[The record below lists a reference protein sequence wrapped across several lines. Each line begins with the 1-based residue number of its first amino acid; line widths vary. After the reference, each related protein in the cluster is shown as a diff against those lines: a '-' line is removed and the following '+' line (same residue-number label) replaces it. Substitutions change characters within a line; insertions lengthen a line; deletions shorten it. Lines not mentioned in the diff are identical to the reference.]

1 MLAQIS
7 HTVWNANWTK
17 GRKQLKLKD
26 FMPNYDKTFETQE
39 DRARAAV
46 EGLRV
51 FARGNK
57 LIKVK
62 KEA

>member
-1 MLAQIS
+1 
-7 HTVWNANWTK
+7 
-17 GRKQLKLKD
+17 
-26 FMPNYDKTFETQE
+26 MPNYDKTFETQE